1 MNNDRV
7 LDISWGA
14 IFKVAILIIAF
25 YILFQVKDILI
36 LFIFAIIISML
47 FSPGID
53 FFMRF
58 KLPRVVAASL
68 IYLLSFGLFAII
80 AYFIVSILVTEIEQF
95 SRVMP
100 AYFRELSS
108 ILMGF
113 GIHAF
118 EDVEIFIESIKGS
131 LKELTTAL
139 FSVSSALFGGLFTT
153 LFVMTMAFFISLE
166 GKLIERAMVLI
177 SPKKYEN
184 QVSLIWKNS
193 QKQVSGWFFTRIL
206 SCIFVGVA
214 VYLST
219 LIIGIEY
226 PLFMGLI
233 AGTLNFIPYIG
244 PLISAIF
251 IFLITLMDS
260 PSKAVFILTTFA
272 IIQFF
277 EERVLGPVFLKKFV
291 GMSPVLMI
299 LALAIGGTLWGF
311 LGALLAV
318 PLTGII
324 FEFLKEFFEKRKRIA
339 V

>member
-53 FFMRF
+53 FFMKF

-108 ILMGF
+108 ILMEF
-113 GIHAF
+113 GIYAF
-118 EDVEIFIESIKGS
+118 KDVEIFIESIKGS

-139 FSVSSALFGGLFTT
+139 FSASFALFGGLFTI

-214 VYLST
+214 VYLSA
-219 LIIGIEY
+219 LVMGVEY
-226 PLFMGLI
+226 PLFIGLI

-260 PSKAVFILTTFA
+260 PSKAVFILTAFA
-272 IIQFF
+272 IIQFL

>member
-1 MNNDRV
+1 MSNDRV
-7 LDISWGA
+7 LDISWGT

-68 IYLLSFGLFAII
+68 IYLLSFGFFAIV

-100 AYFRELSS
+100 AYFRELSP
-108 ILMGF
+108 ILMEF

-118 EDVEIFIESIKGS
+118 KDVEIFIESIKGS

-139 FSVSSALFGGLFTT
+139 FSVSFALFGGLFTT

-214 VYLST
+214 VYLSA
-219 LIIGIEY
+219 LVMGIEY

-260 PSKAVFILTTFA
+260 PSKAVFILTAFV
-272 IIQFF
+272 IIQLF
-277 EERVLGPVFLKKFV
+277 EERVLGPVLLKKFV
-291 GMSPVLMI
+291 GMSPVLVI

>member
-108 ILMGF
+108 ILMEF
-113 GIHAF
+113 GIYAF
-118 EDVEIFIESIKGS
+118 KDVEIFIESIKGS

-139 FSVSSALFGGLFTT
+139 FSASFALFGGLFTI

-214 VYLST
+214 VYLSA
-219 LIIGIEY
+219 LVMGVEY
-226 PLFMGLI
+226 PLFIGLI

-260 PSKAVFILTTFA
+260 PSKAVFILTAFA
-272 IIQFF
+272 IIQFL

>member
-1 MNNDRV
+1 MSNDRV
-7 LDISWGA
+7 LDISWGT

-25 YILFQVKDILI
+25 YIFFQVKNILI

-68 IYLLSFGLFAII
+68 IYLLSFGFFAIV

-108 ILMGF
+108 ILMEF
-113 GIHAF
+113 GIYAF
-118 EDVEIFIESIKGS
+118 KDVEIFIESIKGS

-139 FSVSSALFGGLFTT
+139 FSVSFALFGGLFTT

-193 QKQVSGWFFTRIL
+193 QKQVSGWF
-206 SCIFVGVA
+206 VGVA
-214 VYLST
+214 VYLSA
-219 LIIGIEY
+219 LVMGIEY

-260 PSKAVFILTTFA
+260 PSKAVFILTAFV

-277 EERVLGPVFLKKFV
+277 EERVLGPVLLKKFV
-291 GMSPVLMI
+291 GMSPVLVI